1 MLSIHMPQAWAGA
14 KIMLPD
20 FFPKRSARFNENV
33 GRNLQGFAF
42 LLGIAIPVSTALQ
55 NITILLTPFLVLLV
69 PSLREKLRDAW
80 RMPVGR
86 AALIFFALIVLG
98 CTWSIATM
106 PDRLNTV
113 IKMRW
118 LILLPFLIAFFSSR
132 HLALPGALGFVSG
145 VVISALLSIFFA
157 AMGWVVM
164 AASQGDWSVFRTH
177 SYHNY
182 FIALT
187 VYGLS
192 FAFVRSDLTRGWAC
206 FIILSILVLLLDAFF
221 LVQGRSGQIVI
232 LALLGFFA
240 LKKFHWRGFVIVS
253 VALLFAYPLL
263 KHFPNFESGIERGRQ
278 DIARY
283 QKGDTETSIGL
294 RLEFYKNSLQLI
306 KHSPWIGY
314 GTGAFPQ
321 AYRELTG
328 FTAGE
333 RAAVN
338 PHNDYL
344 GVMVELGLLGL
355 IALLAL
361 LFAALWQAREFLA
374 TQRWLMRGLIF
385 SMAVATLANSF
396 FTDNITSSGFI
407 VLLGIVLSKFKYE

>member
-1 MLSIHMPQAWAGA
+1 MLSIYMPQAWVGA
-14 KIMLPD
+14 KTMLPD
-20 FFPKRSARFNENV
+20 FFPKRSVRFNENI
-33 GRNLQGFAF
+33 GKILQGFAF

-55 NITILLTPFLVLLV
+55 NITILLTPLLVLLV
-69 PSLREKLRDAW
+69 PLLRERLRDAW

-118 LILLPFLIAFFSSR
+118 LFLLPFLIAFFSSR
-132 HLALPGALGFVSG
+132 HLALSGTLGFVSG

-192 FAFVRSDLTRGWAC
+192 FALGRSDLTRRWAC
-206 FIILSILVLLLDAFF
+206 FIMLIILVLLLDAFF

-232 LALLGFFA
+232 CALLVFFVA
-240 LKKFHWRGFVIVS
+240 KKFHWRGFAIVS

-278 DIARY
+278 DIALY

-294 RLEFYKNSLQLI
+294 RLEFYKNSLELI
-306 KHSPWIGY
+306 KRNPWLGY
-314 GTGAFPQ
+314 GTGAFPL

-328 FTAGE
+328 FTTGE

-344 GVMVELGLLGL
+344 NVMVELGLLGL
-355 IALLAL
+355 IALQAL
-361 LFAALWQAREFLA
+361 LFAALWQAREFPA
-374 TQRWLMRGLIF
+374 TQRWLIRGLIF

>member
-1 MLSIHMPQAWAGA
+1 MLSIHMPQVWTGA
-14 KIMLPD
+14 KGRLPD
-20 FFPKRSARFNENV
+20 FFPNRSARFNKNIGSV
-33 GRNLQGFAF
+33 LLGFAF

-55 NITILLTPFLVLLV
+55 NITILLTPLLVLLV
-69 PSLREKLRDAW
+69 PSLRERLRDAW

-86 AALIFFALIVLG
+86 TALLFFALIVLG

-106 PDRLNTV
+106 PDRFNTV

-118 LILLPFLIAFFSSR
+118 LLLLPFLIAFFSSR
-132 HLALPGALGFVSG
+132 PLALSGALGFVSG
-145 VVISALLSIFFA
+145 VVISALLSISFA
-157 AMGWVVM
+157 AMGWAVM

-192 FAFVRSDLTRGWAC
+192 FALGRSDLTKGW
-206 FIILSILVLLLDAFF
+206 IRLVILTIFVLLFDAFF

-232 LALLGFFA
+232 FALLAFFA
-240 LKKFHWRGFVIVS
+240 IKKFHWRGLAIAM
-253 VALLFAYPLL
+253 VALLIAYPLL
-263 KHFPNFESGIERGRQ
+263 KHLPSFESGIERGRQ

-306 KHSPWIGY
+306 KRNPWIGY

-321 AYRELTG
+321 AYRDLTG

-344 GVMVELGLLGL
+344 NVMVELGLSGL
-355 IALLAL
+355 VALLTL
-361 LFAALWQAREFLA
+361 LLAVLWQTHEFPT
-374 TQRWLMRGLIF
+374 TQRWLVRGLIF

-407 VLLGIVLSKFKYE
+407 VLLGIVLSKFKYK